1 MKSLVKFITE
11 GLKNE
16 YKKWFKNVLS
26 SQESLVENNKVKML
40 DIDVQNLN
48 KPEKSFEY
56 DDFVNDPIVKNIISN
71 NKTGFVVTNQII
83 RNPKQYIQDE
93 GRNFHSE
100 CMPYWYQDGNN
111 IYMINLCIFD
121 KEVAYIDNYVHIIS
135 IESSLAV
142 NKSED
147 VNKAILNDFVKFIE
161 KQGNFKGLSAKPK
174 HPKMK
179 ANLIKIGFNKSEEN
193 DEILVYK
200 I

>member
-40 DIDVQNLN
+40 DVDVQNLN

-56 DDFVNDPIVKNIISN
+56 DDFVNDPIIKNIISN

-174 HPKMK
+174 HSKMK
-179 ANLIKIGFNKSEEN
+179 ASLIKIGFDKSEEN

>member
-40 DIDVQNLN
+40 DVDVQNLN

-56 DDFVNDPIVKNIISN
+56 DAFVNDPIVKKIISN

-100 CMPYWYQDGNN
+100 CIPYWYQDGNN

-142 NKSED
+142 NESED
-147 VNKAILNDFVKFIE
+147 VNKAILNDFIKFIE

-179 ANLIKIGFNKSEEN
+179 ASLIKIGFDKSEEN
-193 DEILVYK
+193 DEILIYK

>member
-40 DIDVQNLN
+40 DIDIQNLN

-147 VNKAILNDFVKFIE
+147 VNKAILNDFIKFIE

-179 ANLIKIGFNKSEEN
+179 ASLIKIGFNKSEEN
-193 DEILVYK
+193 DEILIYK